1 MFNKHTYMYILIYA
15 YPYVYNILENRTISF
30 SANI

>member
-1 MFNKHTYMYILIYA
+1 MYILIYA

-30 SANI
+30 SANIWLL